1 MTSLSPE
8 LHRDIRQ
15 TLLDCGS
22 FNDSSYLRDLFTDGR
37 ISPWRYSLPSRDN
50 VIALVE
56 AYIAF
61 LVGKTRADTHKN
73 ALVLFL
79 QVLSERH
86 DPAVTCHQNLLNTA
100 ADLEAELRGE
110 KRPSLQKSSSTPQ
123 QTTPQT
129 TTPTTQPRRTGRQSD
144 SRSYYER
151 GLNKLIAALSA
162 ADPEAHRE
170 ALGYQDRLLRNL
182 AAMKRYGETDIRRA
196 EHNEVIDNL
205 NDLALDMVGTSFNEL
220 CNQTD

>member
-61 LVGKTRADTHKN
+61 LVGKTRADTGKN

-79 QVLSERH
+79 QVLSDKL
-86 DPAVTCHQNLLNTA
+86 DPVDACHSKL
-100 ADLEAELRGE
+100 ADVATQLANHLTGDSFQPVS
-110 KRPSLQKSSSTPQ
+110 KPQ
-123 QTTPQT
+123 ART
-129 TTPTTQPRRTGRQSD
+129 TTDPFVRYESGLKMVASALENDPDAVQELTVFEQRLQENIDR
-144 SRSYYER
+144 SR
-151 GLNKLIAALSA
+151 
-162 ADPEAHRE
+162 
-170 ALGYQDRLLRNL
+170 
-182 AAMKRYGETDIRRA
+182 RYGDTSERRA
-196 EHNEVIDNL
+196 ERSEIIDNL
-205 NDLALDMVGTSFNEL
+205 NIFSRATTNKTFNQW
-220 CNQTD
+220 CDS